1 MIGVF
6 ICNLLVPLI
15 MILAGWLMYRHPPE
29 DINSVVGYRT
39 SRSMKNSDTW
49 LFAQHTCGKLWRKLG
64 IWMFLITLAASL
76 CFVHTSEKAW
86 TIGALAIEGAQLA
99 VMIGSIFGVEKAL
112 QAAFDEQGNRR

>member
-6 ICNLLVPLI
+6 VCNLLVPLI

-39 SRSMKNSDTW
+39 SRSMKNLDTW
-49 LFAQHTCGKLWRKLG
+49 RFAQHTCGKLWWKLG
-64 IWMFLITLAASL
+64 ILVFLITLAVSL
-76 CFVHTSEKAW
+76 CFMQASEKAW
-86 TIGALAIEGAQLA
+86 TIRAFAIEGAQLV
-99 VMIGSIFGVEKAL
+99 VMIGSIFQVEKAL